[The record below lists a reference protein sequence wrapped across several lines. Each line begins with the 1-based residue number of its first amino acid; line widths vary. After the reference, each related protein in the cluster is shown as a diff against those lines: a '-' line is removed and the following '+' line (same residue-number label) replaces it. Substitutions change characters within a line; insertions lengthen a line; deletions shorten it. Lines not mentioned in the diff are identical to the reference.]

1 MNLRAM
7 TSNRMVIIAQSFLAQ
22 APMKLTTDANAI
34 NSIPIT
40 IQALTAFNLSKRK
53 HKKKLINVS
62 LLVYINKFKTKTRRS
77 QIETML

>member
-53 HKKKLINVS
+53 HKKN
-62 LLVYINKFKTKTRRS
+62 
-77 QIETML
+77 

>member
-40 IQALTAFNLSKRK
+40 IQALTAFK

-62 LLVYINKFKTKTRRS
+62 LLVYINKFKTKTRWS